1 MHRIQRI
8 ARHAGAVG
16 VASVAAA
23 VLAAC
28 GGAGTVTVGGGT
40 EPSESTTAETTEP
53 VTTTPPTT
61 QPSTSAAPT
70 TPRPQVQPAT
80 EGDLEPAKQTVVDFY
95 TKASV
100 GDFAGACHH
109 MLNTRTK
116 VGLADGDPLHTGCVS
131 SLEKEKD
138 QFAQLQGRVSID
150 QVSAA
155 LQPDGHVD
163 VRINDSDSAL
173 TIVKGADGGLY
184 IDVSR

>member
-16 VASVAAA
+16 VASVATV

-40 EPSESTTAETTEP
+40 EPTESTTAETTEP
-53 VTTTPPTT
+53 VMTTPPT
-61 QPSTSAAPT
+61 TSAAPT
-70 TPRPQVQPAT
+70 TPRPQLQQAT

-109 MLNTRTK
+109 MLNSRTK

-131 SLEKEKD
+131 SLEEDRD

-150 QVSAA
+150 QVSAT
-155 LQPDGHVD
+155 LQPDGRVD
-163 VRINDSDSAL
+163 VRINDSESGL
-173 TIVKGADGGLY
+173 RIVKGADGGMY
-184 IDVSR
+184 IDLSR